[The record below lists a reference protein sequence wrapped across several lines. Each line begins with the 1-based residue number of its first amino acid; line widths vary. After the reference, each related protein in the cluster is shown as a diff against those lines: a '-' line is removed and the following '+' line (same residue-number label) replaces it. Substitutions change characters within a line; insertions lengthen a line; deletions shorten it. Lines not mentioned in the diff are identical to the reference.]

1 MAPTP
6 RILWL
11 LALGAPLALLLALM
25 RPDLWVVAP
34 AWVGLCL
41 GAMVFDLMLAPPVSK
56 ARVEVDSPEA
66 VGVGDPF
73 EIILRVITGGSGRPP
88 EAKAALSVNALL
100 KEKGRIDVPLRM
112 RDDAS
117 GGSESG
123 SSGLGAVIEARAM
136 RRGSAFIDQ
145 AWISWTGPLGLVR
158 VQRRQPIQQNIA
170 VVPSIRAVNQ
180 HAVPLFTRDA
190 EMGQRLVA
198 RVGEGSE
205 FESMVRFMPGFDR
218 RVIDWKQSARHIDL
232 LAKQFETERD
242 NRIVLAIDYGRMM
255 SDPVI
260 LPDGVA
266 EPRLDHAI
274 SSALALAYVALRFD
288 DRVSIASF
296 AGAPWVPGRIFSRS
310 RDFAAL
316 RRMMATI
323 EYSHDE
329 TNFTYGLA
337 TLAAS
342 LKRRSMI
349 IVFTEFSDATSAELM
364 LRAVERLV
372 SKHLV
377 MFVVAS
383 DTELEAETAEMPSTT
398 MALVG
403 ATIAADM
410 LRDRRLVLARLRH
423 MGVLVV
429 EAPHTGLTGNLLATY
444 IRAKRK
450 GMI

>member
-6 RILWL
+6 RLLWILGV
-11 LALGAPLALLLALM
+11 GAPLALILALI
-25 RPDLWVVAP
+25 RPDLWVFAP

-41 GAMVFDLMLAPPVSK
+41 AALVFDLMLAPPVSK
-56 ARVEVDSPEA
+56 AVVELDAPEA

-73 EIILRVITGGSGRPP
+73 TMTLRVLTGGRGRPP
-88 EAKAALSVNALL
+88 QAKAALAVNDLL
-100 KEKGRIDVPLRM
+100 HPTGRIDADLRA
-112 RDDAS
+112 RDTGIGAQIDAH
-117 GGSESG
+117 
-123 SSGLGAVIEARAM
+123 AV
-136 RRGSAFIDQ
+136 RRGAAMVYQ
-145 AWISWTGPLGLVR
+145 AWVGWNGPLGLVR
-158 VQRRQPIQQNIA
+158 VQRRAVINKQIA

-190 EMGQRLVA
+190 EMGQRLVS
-198 RVGEGSE
+198 RIGEGSE
-205 FESMVRFMPGFDR
+205 FESLVRFMPGFDR
-218 RVIDWKQSARHIDL
+218 RTIDWKQSARHIDL
-232 LAKQFETERD
+232 VAKQFETERD
-242 NRIVLAIDYGRMM
+242 NRIVLAIDHGRMM

-260 LPDGVA
+260 LPDGQS

-296 AGAPWVPGRIFSRS
+296 AGSPWVPGRIFSRS

-316 RRMMATI
+316 RRMAATI
-323 EYSHDE
+323 DYAHDE

-337 TLAAS
+337 SIAAS
-342 LKRRSMI
+342 LKRRAMI

-372 SKHLV
+372 AKHLV

-383 DTELEAETAEMPSTT
+383 DTELEAETAEMPDTT
-398 MALVG
+398 MTLVS
-403 ATIAADM
+403 ATIASDM

-423 MGVLVV
+423 MGALVV

>member
-1 MAPTP
+1 M
-6 RILWL
+6 
-11 LALGAPLALLLALM
+11 LALGTPLALLLALL
-25 RPDLWVVAP
+25 RPDLWVFGP
-34 AWVGLCL
+34 AWVGLCMA
-41 GAMVFDLMLAPPVSK
+41 AMVFDLVLAPPVSK
-56 ARVEVDSPEA
+56 AEVEVESPDA

-73 EIILRVITGGSGRPP
+73 TIILRVLTGGSGRPP
-88 EAKAALSVNALL
+88 DAKVAVSVNALL
-100 KEKGRIDVPLRM
+100 SEKGRIDAPLRV
-112 RDDAS
+112 RED
-117 GGSESG
+117 
-123 SSGLGAVIEARAM
+123 GLSAVIDARAM

-145 AWISWTGPLGLVR
+145 AWVTWTGPLGLVR
-158 VQRRQPIQQNIA
+158 VQRRQPIQRPIA

-242 NRIVLAIDYGRMM
+242 NRIVLAIDHGRMM

-260 LPDGVA
+260 LPDGIA

-383 DTELEAETAEMPSTT
+383 DTELEAETAEMPSDT

-423 MGVLVV
+423 MGALVV